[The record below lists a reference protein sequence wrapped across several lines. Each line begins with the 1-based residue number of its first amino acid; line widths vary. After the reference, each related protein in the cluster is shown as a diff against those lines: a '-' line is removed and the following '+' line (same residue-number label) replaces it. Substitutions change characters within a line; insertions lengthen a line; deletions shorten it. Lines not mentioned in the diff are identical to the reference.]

1 MPLNDLLKK
10 YEAYIRE
17 KGRFRVLLT
26 KEKDGVTWYATV
38 SVTPPEVLKK
48 PGYAAYL
55 ADLGTS
61 HELANNI
68 CRVWDADIGDD
79 GSRLITFRVYVPEE
93 YKI

>member
-1 MPLNDLLKK
+1 MPLNDLVKR

-26 KEKDGVTWYATV
+26 KEKDGITWYATV
-38 SVTPPEVLKK
+38 SVTPPEVLKH

-55 ADLGTS
+55 IDLGIP
-61 HELANNI
+61 HEIANNI
-68 CRVWDADIGDD
+68 FRVWPADIGDD
-79 GSRLITFRVYVPEE
+79 GGRLITFRVYVPKE